1 MWQGIMTMGRVVSR
15 DPKVDASNSRRL
27 GLGKP
32 SQDFSQEPAPFAKHF
47 TALQPASPA
56 GGSLLAEEWG
66 TQFSNNFF

>member
-1 MWQGIMTMGRVVSR
+1 MWQGIMTMGSCSLETQRWMLQILGVS
-15 DPKVDASNSRRL
+15 